1 MYDRLNGLKS
11 QAQVPPLSLSMV
23 RTPLGAEL
31 DVPVDEEL
39 PPQAAASSPAVAR
52 TATVIRCL
60 GLIVVALH

>member
-1 MYDRLNGLKS
+1 
-11 QAQVPPLSLSMV
+11 MV

-31 DVPVDEEL
+31 DVPEDEEL

-60 GLIVVALH
+60 GLIVSALH